1 MPYEWKIAIR
11 FLTDGKLQTFFI
23 LLGIVVGVAVQ
34 IFLNSIITGVQDNL
48 INETVGSSPHIVI
61 KNQTGFN
68 RAAANQASN
77 NQASELGSLYINL
90 PPKNEKI
97 SDYASIVERLDQIE
111 EITAVSQSVQGNAQL
126 VKGDRNTNL
135 FVKGIELERADKI
148 YDIENRIVKGDS
160 QINANQILIG
170 TELAKEYSL
179 SEGDV
184 ISFLG
189 ENFII
194 EGVFDLESSAPN
206 SSWIFMDIK
215 RAQKLYNLGGYV
227 NNIELQIKE
236 PFDSDIEAQKLQSI
250 YPDLKI
256 EDWKT
261 QNAQLLS
268 ALKSQSGSSITIQVF
283 VLFAIALG
291 IASVL
296 AVSVVQKSRQI
307 GILKAMGVN
316 RRSASRI
323 FVIQGG
329 LLGFLGAV
337 FGVFAGVLLIEA
349 FIIGTSSVGG
359 LGFEITIKPGNI
371 IVILIVSTISGIVS
385 SLIPA
390 RSSAKLNPM
399 EVIRNG

>member
-11 FLTDGKLQTFFI
+11 FLTDGKVQTFFI
-23 LLGIVVGVAVQ
+23 LLGIIVGVAVQ

-48 INETVGSSPHIVI
+48 INETVGNSPHITI
-61 KNQTGFN
+61 KNKTDFN
-68 RAAANQASN
+68 EDQAFQS
-77 NQASELGSLYINL
+77 QYINL

-97 SDYASIVERLDQIE
+97 SDYANIIERLDQISD
-111 EITAVSQSVQGNAQL
+111 ITAVSQSVQGSAQL

-135 FVKGIELERADKI
+135 FIKGIDLDRADKI
-148 YDIENRIVKGDS
+148 YHIKNRIVFGDS

-170 TELAKEYSL
+170 TELAKEYAL

-184 ISFLG
+184 ISFLN

-194 EGVFDLESSAPN
+194 EGIFDLQSSVPN
-206 SSWIFMDIK
+206 SSWIFIDIK
-215 RAQKLYNLGGYV
+215 RAQKLYKLDGYV
-227 NNIELQIKE
+227 NNIELQITDPFNSDTKSKE
-236 PFDSDIEAQKLQSI
+236 LQQI
-250 YPDLKI
+250 YPELKI
-256 EDWKT
+256 EDWKS
-261 QNAQLLS
+261 QNAQLVS

-316 RRSASRI
+316 KRSASKI
-323 FVIQGG
+323 FVIQGA
-329 LLGFLGAV
+329 LLGFLGAI
-337 FGVFAGVLLIEA
+337 FGVFAGILLIEA

-359 LGFEITIKPGNI
+359 LGFEITIKMQNVI
-371 IVILIVSTISGIVS
+371 IILIVSTLSGIIS

-390 RSSAKLNPM
+390 SSSAKLNPM

>member
-11 FLTDGKLQTFFI
+11 FLTDGKIQTFFI
-23 LLGIVVGVAVQ
+23 LLGIIVGVAVQ

-68 RAAANQASN
+68 QAEAS
-77 NQASELGSLYINL
+77 QASELGSQYINL

-97 SDYASIVERLDQIE
+97 SDYASIVERLDQVE

-126 VKGDRNTNL
+126 IKGDRNTNL
-135 FVKGIELERADKI
+135 FIKGIEIDRADKI
-148 YDIENRIVKGDS
+148 YDIKNRIIAGDP

-194 EGVFDLESSAPN
+194 EGIFDLEASAPN

-215 RAQKLYNLGGYV
+215 RAQKLYSLGGYV

-236 PFDSDIEAQKLQSI
+236 PFNSDVEAQKLQQM
-250 YPDLKI
+250 YPNLKI
-256 EDWKT
+256 EDWKS

>member
-11 FLTDGKLQTFFI
+11 FLTDGKIQTFFI
-23 LLGIVVGVAVQ
+23 LLGIIVGVAVQ

-48 INETVGSSPHIVI
+48 INETVGNSPHITI
-61 KNQTGFN
+61 KNKTDFN
-68 RAAANQASN
+68 KDSDFQNQ
-77 NQASELGSLYINL
+77 YINL

-97 SDYASIVERLDQIE
+97 SDYANIIERLDQIPD
-111 EITAVSQSVQGNAQL
+111 ITAVSQSVQGSAQL

-135 FVKGIELERADKI
+135 FVKGIDLERADNI
-148 YDIENRIVKGDS
+148 YHIKKRIISGDA

-170 TELAKEYSL
+170 TELAKEYAL

-184 ISFLG
+184 ISFLD
-189 ENFII
+189 ESFII
-194 EGVFDLESSAPN
+194 EGIFDLQAAAPN

-215 RAQKLYNLGGYV
+215 RAQKLYNLDGYV
-227 NNIELQIKE
+227 NNIELQITD
-236 PFDSDIEAQKLQSI
+236 PFDSDTKAEALQKI
-250 YPDLKI
+250 YPELKI
-256 EDWKT
+256 EDWKS

-316 RRSASRI
+316 KHSASKI

-337 FGVFAGVLLIEA
+337 FGVFAGILLIEA

-359 LGFEITIKPGNI
+359 LGFEITIKMQNVI
-371 IVILIVSTISGIVS
+371 IILIVSTLSGIIS